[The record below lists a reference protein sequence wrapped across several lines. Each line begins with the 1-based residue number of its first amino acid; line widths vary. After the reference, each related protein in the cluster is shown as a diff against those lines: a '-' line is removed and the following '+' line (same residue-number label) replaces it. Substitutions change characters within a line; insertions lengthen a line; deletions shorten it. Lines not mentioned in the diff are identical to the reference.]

1 MLRLLT
7 ALALTLVVAG
17 EQDACSA
24 ADAEWQS
31 PHDAQAL
38 LQKRIQRHGKGR
50 PSEGELRVKFVKAG
64 VECGSRNSRT
74 GCGRKESLQEC
85 ADAVEAMGG
94 RFFIFGTGRKS
105 GTCYLEKTES
115 ADCPEG
121 FKKSDY
127 DFYALVEDEAT
138 TPSPTTPTTVAAST
152 AAPSVFPTDA
162 TSGGPTGST
171 NFPTGATSGFPTGGT
186 SGGPTGSTNFPT
198 GATSD
203 FPIGSTSGGPIGTTV
218 FPTGATSNFMTGATS
233 DFPTGATSGGSTGAG
248 IDD

>member
-1 MLRLLT
+1 LGDGD
-7 ALALTLVVAG
+7 TLPPTTTPVPLNPVVV
-17 EQDACSA
+17 
-24 ADAEWQS
+24 
-31 PHDAQAL
+31 
-38 LQKRIQRHGKGR
+38 RH
-50 PSEGELRVKFVKAG
+50 G
-64 VECGSRNSRT
+64 VECRSRDKWLGFKSV
-74 GCGRKESLQEC
+74 EDC
-85 ADAVEAMGG
+85 AEAVKANGG
-94 RFFIFGTGRKS
+94 NFFIYGTGHKS
-105 GTCYLEKTES
+105 RRCFQEYTES

-121 FKKSDY
+121 WEEDSY
-127 DFYALVEDEAT
+127 DFYSLEAIDT
-138 TPSPTTPTTVAAST
+138 TTSTTTPTTAAATT

-171 NFPTGATSGFPTGGT
+171 NFPTGATSDFPTGAT